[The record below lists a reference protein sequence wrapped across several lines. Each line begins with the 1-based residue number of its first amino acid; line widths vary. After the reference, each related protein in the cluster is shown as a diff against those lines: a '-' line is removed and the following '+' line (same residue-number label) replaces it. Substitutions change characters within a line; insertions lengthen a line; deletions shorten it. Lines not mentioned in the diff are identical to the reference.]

1 MLDARH
7 ALMQAIS
14 VTEKDAISNS
24 MGRTDTVSRKD
35 VSRARLVD
43 GNCPLNL
50 AALQPVQG
58 GTTHRRCVR
67 GNVVSF

>member
-1 MLDARH
+1 MSSID
-7 ALMQAIS
+7 
-14 VTEKDAISNS
+14 
-24 MGRTDTVSRKD
+24 RTDTVLRKD
-35 VSRARLVD
+35 VSGARLVD
-43 GNCPLNL
+43 GNCPLDL